1 MGYIKAEHLKKQY
14 GSGHASFAA
23 VKGMSFEIHQGEFIA
38 VTGESGSGKT
48 TLLTMMGA
56 LNSPTSG
63 RYFVDDMDIYAL
75 RQEQRSEFRREYLGF
90 VFQSFYLIP
99 YLNVL
104 ENVML
109 PLVIGRR
116 SNAEKRAMAAE
127 ALARVGLEGKERRL
141 PAEIS
146 GGEQERAAI
155 ARAIVNEP
163 TVLLAD
169 EPTGNL
175 DTRTSGAVMD
185 LFQELN
191 RGGMTIVMVTHSR
204 ECSRWAE
211 RVLMISDGLL
221 VGEAPNFETPLSSP
235 GPGGLAP
242 AGGIRKAATS

>member
-14 GSGHASFAA
+14 GSGRASFTA
-23 VKGMSFEIHQGEFIA
+23 VKEMSFEIGQGEFIA

-63 RYFVDDMDIYAL
+63 RYIVDDMDIYAL

-109 PLVIGRR
+109 PLVIGRK
-116 SNAEKRAMAAE
+116 SSSEKRAMAQE
-127 ALARVGLEGKERRL
+127 ALARMGLEGKERRL

-146 GGEQERAAI
+146 GGEQERVAI
-155 ARAIVNEP
+155 ARAVVNEP
-163 TVLLAD
+163 TILLAD

-185 LFQELN
+185 LFGELN
-191 RGGMTIVMVTHSR
+191 RAGMTIVMVTHSR

-211 RVLMISDGLL
+211 RVLLISDGLL
-221 VGEAPNFETPLSSP
+221 VGEDPSMGSPRSSSVP
-235 GPGGLAP
+235 PGLAA
-242 AGGIRKAATS
+242 AGRTRQAASS